1 MRGWSKEK
9 ILSLIP
15 QQRPMRFVDEIL
27 ELDEEHILGVYTWK
41 PEDAVEYLGRPLIPP
56 AKLIEMAAQIG
67 NVAWCIYH
75 MSRSVSEEELSR
87 MVGFFAEI
95 RRAECKK
102 LVFPGD
108 KIACFASFGEEGYFR
123 SNKLL
128 SEVQMQ
134 FDGGSQDGEDVF
146 EGLLSG
152 MWVLR
157 TE

>member
-1 MRGWSKEK
+1 
-9 ILSLIP
+9 
-15 QQRPMRFVDEIL
+15 MRFVDEIV

-41 PEDAVEYLGRPLIPP
+41 KEDAILTPKGVSLIPA

-67 NVAWCIYH
+67 SVAWCIYH
-75 MSRSVSEEELSR
+75 MTQTISESAIGG

-123 SNKLL
+123 TSKLL

-134 FDGGSQDGEDVF
+134 FDGGPNDGQDIF

-152 MWVLR
+152 MWVPR
-157 TE
+157 GE

>member
-1 MRGWSKEK
+1 MSGWGKEK

-15 QQRPMRFVDEIL
+15 QQRPMRFVDEIS
-27 ELDEEHILGVYTWK
+27 ELDEEHILGAYTWK
-41 PEDAVEYLGRPLIPP
+41 QEDAVEYLGRWLIPP

-75 MSRSVSEEELSR
+75 MSHSVSEEELSR

-102 LVFPGD
+102 LVSPGD

-134 FDGGSQDGEDVF
+134 FDGGAQDGEDVF

-152 MWVLR
+152 MWVPR